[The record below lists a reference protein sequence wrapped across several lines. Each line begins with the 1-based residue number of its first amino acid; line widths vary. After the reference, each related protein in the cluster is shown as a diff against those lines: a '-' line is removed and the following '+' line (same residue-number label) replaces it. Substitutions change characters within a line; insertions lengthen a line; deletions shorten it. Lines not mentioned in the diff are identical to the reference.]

1 MVKSFFIGVGEEVNL
16 CQQLQ
21 TVFIL
26 SVLAILF
33 MYCAYTLYRVFK
45 IIGFFSH
52 FNDNEKLHI
61 FGHLLT
67 NFFSYVEVHKF

>member
-1 MVKSFFIGVGEEVNL
+1 MVKSFFIRGGGGGEPLSTITDCFYFVCVGYFVYVLCIYTIQGVQN
-16 CQQLQ
+16 
-21 TVFIL
+21 
-26 SVLAILF
+26 
-33 MYCAYTLYRVFK
+33 YRV
-45 IIGFFSH
+45 FSH